1 MKKAWLGF
9 IAILLCILI
18 PFILIASLG
27 FFIPPQFDLSFLGEL
42 KYKVDRLY
50 SVDGPKIVIVGGSS
64 VPFGVDSELM
74 EEMIG
79 MPVVNFGLYATLGT
93 KMMLDLS
100 LGALKKG
107 DVVVIAPET
116 DPQTY
121 SLYFNAEAAWQAA
134 DSDFSILF
142 KMSPDDYPEMLG
154 GFWKYTYQKVKYAT
168 AGGHLDPAGI
178 YNRASFNDYGDIS
191 YERPYN
197 VMTLGYDAN
206 TTVRFSPEIIS
217 ADFIDYVNEYT
228 KKAEKKGATV
238 FFSFS
243 PVNEDGID
251 ESTTL
256 GTLNEFT
263 SFIDENFTA
272 KRISD
277 PNNFIYRSGYFY
289 DSNFH
294 LNDAGMT
301 LHTITLAKDIAS
313 ALGRE
318 ILKDT
323 DIPPV
328 PEKPD
333 EPTVPLDEFDENEKY
348 FTFSEMNV
356 GGKLVGYKIV
366 GTTDAGKAE
375 KALQTPTVYNKTAV
389 IMIGAGAFE
398 GCDLLEEITV
408 SRSVRELENG
418 AFSGAPKLT
427 KIHILEPDPELVT
440 VDCFVTDPRDGLCR
454 GMSDK
459 ARFYVPA
466 EAVNDYQLGYFWAKY
481 RDYIVSE

>member
-1 MKKAWLGF
+1 MKKAWQSFLSIF
-9 IAILLCILI
+9 LCILI

-50 SVDGPKIVIVGGSS
+50 SIDEPKIVIVGGSS
-64 VPFGVDSELM
+64 VPFGVDSALM

-100 LGALKKG
+100 IGAIKKG

-121 SLYFNAEAAWQAA
+121 SLYFNAEAAWQAV
-134 DSDFSILF
+134 DSDFSILA
-142 KMSPDDYPEMLG
+142 KMSGDDYPAMLG
-154 GFWKYTYQKVKYAT
+154 GFWKYTYQKVKYALS
-168 AGGHLDPAGI
+168 GEHLDPSGI
-178 YNRASFNDYGDIS
+178 YNRASFNEYGDIS
-191 YERPYN
+191 YERPFS
-197 VMTLGYDAN
+197 VMTLGYDPKM
-206 TTVRFSPEIIS
+206 TVRFSPDIIS
-217 ADFIDYVNEYT
+217 PDFINYVNEYT
-228 KKAEKKGATV
+228 KKAEKKGAAV

-256 GTLNEFT
+256 ETLDEFS

-277 PNNFIYRSGYFY
+277 PNSFIYRSGYFY

-301 LHTITLAKDIAS
+301 LHTVTLAKDIAA

-318 ILKDT
+318 LLKDVE
-323 DIPPV
+323 IPPV
-328 PEKPD
+328 PVKPD
-333 EPTVPLDEFDENEKY
+333 DPIVPFDEFDENEKY
-348 FTFSEMNV
+348 FTFAEMVV

-366 GTTDAGKAE
+366 GTADAGKAE
-375 KALQTPTVYNKTAV
+375 RTLTTPTVYNKIPV
-389 IMIGAGAFE
+389 IMIGAGAFD
-398 GCDLLEEITV
+398 GCDILEEITV
-408 SRSVRELENG
+408 ARSVRELENG

-427 KIHILEPDPELVT
+427 KIHILEPDPELLT
-440 VDCFVTDPRDGLCR
+440 VDCFVADPRDGLCR

-459 ARFYVPA
+459 ARFCVPA
-466 EAVNDYQLGYFWAKY
+466 DAVNDYQLGYFWAKY
-481 RDYIVSE
+481 RDFIVSE